1 MGCTLRYSWTTD
13 ERWSDLTT
21 EGQPSY
27 GPSKRGED
35 LEINGDTRYELQF
48 EQGYRGCEELA
59 DFGRGLCPAA
69 V

>member
-1 MGCTLRYSWTTD
+1 M
-13 ERWSDLTT
+13 ERPHNGRATVIWDK
-21 EGQPSY
+21 Q
-27 GPSKRGED
+27 KAED
-35 LEINGDTRYELQF
+35 LELDGDTRYELQF